1 MRALSLD
8 DGAAAA
14 FLVGYLSLR
23 LLGKLS
29 SKISIGGGQTFDRRN
44 TKKTHKNII
53 KITPGRKFQ

>member
-1 MRALSLD
+1 MRAVSLD

-14 FLVGYLSLR
+14 CQVGYLSLR

-44 TKKTHKNII
+44 TKTNSIYIYINPWK
-53 KITPGRKFQ
+53 KFQ